1 MQFAIRTISDSDAL
15 VSRFGPDPSGLTG
28 VIRIVASS
36 TPAEYLVPGLVTEFT
51 QAHTGISVE
60 VLVADAAQ
68 IARTLGDRQAD
79 LGLSGMPSTPVGYS
93 TTAIAKD
100 EVALAVSS
108 NHKFADQQSITIDK
122 LRDENIIKRE
132 CGSGTWQ
139 TVVQSLSS
147 VGIELPEHKTSM
159 TLGSTQAVVAA
170 VGQNLVVGFVS
181 NNAVVNRGNKVVA
194 VRIDGLSLERD
205 LSLVYET
212 GRVRRRQTQAF
223 IDFAKT
229 KSS

>member
-1 MQFAIRTISDSDAL
+1 
-15 VSRFGPDPSGLTG
+15 
-28 VIRIVASS
+28 
-36 TPAEYLVPGLVTEFT
+36 
-51 QAHTGISVE
+51 
-60 VLVADAAQ
+60 
-68 IARTLGDRQAD
+68 
-79 LGLSGMPSTPVGYS
+79 
-93 TTAIAKD
+93 
-100 EVALAVSS
+100 
-108 NHKFADQQSITIDK
+108 
-122 LRDENIIKRE
+122 
-132 CGSGTWQ
+132 
-139 TVVQSLSS
+139 
-147 VGIELPEHKTSM
+147 M

-170 VGQNLVVGFVS
+170 VGQNLGVGFVS

>member
-1 MQFAIRTISDSDAL
+1 M
-15 VSRFGPDPSGLTG
+15 
-28 VIRIVASS
+28 
-36 TPAEYLVPGLVTEFT
+36 
-51 QAHTGISVE
+51 
-60 VLVADAAQ
+60 
-68 IARTLGDRQAD
+68 
-79 LGLSGMPSTPVGYS
+79 
-93 TTAIAKD
+93 AKD

-132 CGSGTWQ
+132 GGSGTWQ

-147 VGIELPEHKTSM
+147 VGIELPEHKASM

-170 VGQNLVVGFVS
+170 VGQNLGVGFVS